1 MEGGVVEEG
10 AISTVDSPLL
20 STTASPQI
28 STVDS
33 AAAVDAAVVAAA
45 SSVVDLHAK
54 IIKQVLERVFDSV
67 VILVSA
73 SVDWSLEL
81 SNFFIAP
88 SFSSYLSMKSKG
100 VEYYFSDENLP
111 SDKFLIKYVKKDK
124 EGFVP
129 ISVIATFRKVK
140 RLTKDSSVIVDAL
153 KESSQLV
160 ISSDGKK
167 VKRLHP
173 LPSSSLT
180 NPSSETNSP
189 KFCTIVVENLPEDSS
204 TENIRRIFG
213 QVGSIKSISI
223 HDPQV
228 TGDANRTKAEK
239 QISGKLHALIEYETE
254 EDAEKA
260 VMLNDETDWRNG
272 LRVQLLR
279 KRMGHGLERK
289 GRKGSDSEKGG
300 DRVPASVKE
309 GEQNHTNE
317 KHNDDPDNKEGEHV
331 LSKEKNGQKGRNRSK
346 GQKYRGNN
354 GMGHGTTSVVEPS
367 KPPPGPRMPDGTR
380 GFAMGR
386 GRPIIPGNV

>member
-1 MEGGVVEEG
+1 MEGGGVKE
-10 AISTVDSPLL
+10 ARL
-20 STTASPQI
+20 I

-33 AAAVDAAVVAAA
+33 ALPSTATTATTASPEISTVDSSAVDVEVVDSSPPSDDADSPPQSAAA
-45 SSVVDLHAK
+45 SSVVDSSPPSDGADSPPQSAAASSGADLHAK
-54 IIKQVLERVFDSV
+54 IIKQ
-67 VILVSA
+67 
-73 SVDWSLEL
+73 
-81 SNFFIAP
+81 
-88 SFSSYLSMKSKG
+88 

-124 EGFVP
+124 QGFVP

-160 ISSDGKK
+160 VSSDGKK

-173 LPSSSLT
+173 LPSSLT
-180 NPSSETNSP
+180 NPSSETNSS
-189 KFCTIVVENLPEDSS
+189 KLCTIVVENLPEDSS

-260 VMLNDETDWRNG
+260 VALNDETDWRNG

-279 KRMGHGLERK
+279 KRMGHEVGRK
-289 GRKGSDSEKGG
+289 ARKGSDSEKGG
-300 DRVPASVKE
+300 QDRVPASVKE
-309 GEQNHTNE
+309 GDKTHSNE
-317 KHNDDPDNKEGEHV
+317 KPNDDPDDKEGDHV
-331 LSKEKNGQKGRNRSK
+331 SKEKNGQKGRNRSK
-346 GQKYRGNN
+346 GRKYRGNN
-354 GMGHGTTSVVEPS
+354 GMGHGTTSAIEPS
-367 KPPPGPRMPDGTR
+367 KPPPGPKMPDGTK

-386 GRPIIPGNV
+386 GRPIISGNV